1 MADGSSRRRI
11 FMWSGPRNVSTALMY
26 SFAERPDTR
35 IVDEPL
41 YAHYLA
47 TTGARH
53 PGREAVLASMET
65 DGNAV
70 MRELVTRPL
79 DRPVLF
85 AKQMAHHLVDI
96 DLRWLERA
104 DNLLLIRDPA
114 EMLPSLAEVLGE
126 VTLADTGL
134 ERQVALVRHLE
145 AAGREPF
152 CIDARQLLLD
162 PEAVLREAC
171 ERLGIEFWPG
181 MLHWRPGPRAED
193 GVWAEHWYAGVHRST
208 GFRPWRPGTRVLPP
222 ELRTLHETC
231 RAHYDLL
238 FERAIRAPG
247 ADDAERAR
255 PA

>member
-1 MADGSSRRRI
+1 MADRSDGRRI

-35 IVDEPL
+35 VVDEPL

-47 TTGARH
+47 RTGARH
-53 PGREAVLASMET
+53 PGRDEVLASMET

-70 MRELVTRPL
+70 MHDLVTGSL

-85 AKQMAHHLVDI
+85 AKQMAHHLTGI

-114 EMLPSLAEVLGE
+114 EMLPSLADVLGD

-145 AAGREPF
+145 AAGRSPF

-171 ERLGIEFWPG
+171 ERLGIEFRRE
-181 MLHWRPGPRAED
+181 MLSWRPGPRAED
-193 GVWAEHWYAGVHRST
+193 GVWAKHWYAGVHRST
-208 GFRPWRPGTRVLPP
+208 GFRPWRPGTRTVGP
-222 ELRTLHETC
+222 ELEALHEVC
-231 RAHYDLL
+231 RTHYDLL

-247 ADDAERAR
+247 DDDAA
-255 PA
+255 